1 MSPLVLIVDDND
13 TNSYLLAFFVG
24 RLGLRHHTVSSGA
37 AALAAAAAERPD
49 LVLLDLHM
57 PVMDGYETAARLRAT
72 PGMESVPIVAVTAN
86 ISASTRGRIERSGFS
101 GCILKPVDTDALP
114 AEIQRHITIP
124 PPP

>member
-1 MSPLVLIVDDND
+1 MSALVLIVDDND

-57 PVMDGYETAARLRAT
+57 PQMDGYETAERLHAL
-72 PGMESVPIVAVTAN
+72 PGLAAVPIVAVTAN
-86 ISASTRGRIERSGFS
+86 TGVPRARLERAGFV
-101 GCILKPVDTDALP
+101 GCLAKPIDTDTFP
-114 AEIQRHITIP
+114 AEILRHLP
-124 PPP
+124 PSAP